1 MTTGRT
7 DDKLDGL
14 LRAYYHTEIDGLSTP
29 DTLVDAVRAAT
40 RPAGKQHRALVPL
53 LALTLAGA
61 SFVIVL
67 ASSRAV
73 EILLNL

>member
-1 MTTGRT
+1 MTTGHT

-14 LRAYYHTEIDGLSTP
+14 LRAYYHTEIDGLRTP
-29 DTLVDAVRAAT
+29 DALVDAVLATT
-40 RPAGKQHRALVPL
+40 RPAGKRHGAWTPL

-67 ASSRAV
+67 ASSRAI